1 MSKKKDYAKKQISKG
16 CECEGQ
22 SPCRKCMSKAM
33 LLDKYERSNMP
44 LLFWNK
50 EMDTFKGNDAYK
62 EFLTDYA
69 NNVEKKYYEGKSW
82 CLAGGIGRGKTF
94 GSSYILK
101 AATAKGLDCWYD
113 TMLGI
118 VANKDGFFRSRIS
131 KIDYLV
137 IDEVDSRFLPQSQAG
152 IDHIS
157 GALEFIVRTRCH
169 NMLPTIICTNEED
182 GIVYKSFNEMFQ
194 RIFES
199 LTAAHFETFFVAGK
213 DYRRVG

>member
-1 MSKKKDYAKKQISKG
+1 MSKKKDYAKSLISKG

-22 SPCRKCMSKAM
+22 SPCQNCMQKIM
-33 LLDKYERSNMP
+33 MLDKYERNNMP
-44 LLFWNK
+44 MFFWDK
-50 EMDTFKGNDAYK
+50 EIDTFQGNEAYK
-62 EFLTDYA
+62 KFLIDYIE
-69 NNVEKKYYEGKSW
+69 NIEERYYKGKSW

-101 AATAKGLDCWYD
+101 AAATKGFSCWYD

-118 VANKDGFFRSRIS
+118 VADKDSSFRSKIS
-131 KIDYLV
+131 KVDFLV

-169 NMLPTIICTNEED
+169 NTLPTIVCTNEED

-213 DYRRVG
+213 DYRRV